1 MRVLDAETKS
11 VEMASRLE
19 MSLCLPRD
27 MSVAA
32 VHPRATTVSHCPRM
46 DQMSRNRPKHC
57 HSPVQ
62 TVSGG
67 ILVAAASRCTPDV
80 SSDPTF
86 EAVLLKPHKKRA
98 PQSCFSTARQVS

>member
-62 TVSGG
+62 TVSGASW
-67 ILVAAASRCTPDV
+67 LPPRVAVRQMSAVTRLSRQ
-80 SSDPTF
+80 
-86 EAVLLKPHKKRA
+86 RY
-98 PQSCFSTARQVS
+98 